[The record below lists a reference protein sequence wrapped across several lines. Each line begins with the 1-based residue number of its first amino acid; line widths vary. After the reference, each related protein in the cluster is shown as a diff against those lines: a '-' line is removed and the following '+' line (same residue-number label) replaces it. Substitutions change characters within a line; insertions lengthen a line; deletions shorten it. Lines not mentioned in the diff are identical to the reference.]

1 LDRRHHER
9 LAHLVDVKAL
19 RAEIIS
25 SASAPRYPI
34 DASLPGAEPEVR
46 DAERSLGLRVRAIV

>member
-9 LAHLVDVKAL
+9 LAHRVDVKAL
-19 RAEIIS
+19 YAEIIA
-25 SASAPRYPI
+25 SALAPRYPI
-34 DASLPGAEPEVR
+34 NASLPGADPEVR